1 MNRVKLSVLSS
12 SFFLLPIMS
21 TSIQAAEEMLIYRG
35 GSATPA
41 HTFELNNLPTVSFSA
56 EGITVKSGSLEAY
69 LPYNDV
75 DSIAF
80 HSTDNGVTTSMTDLN
95 DDSQKTTIRFRYL
108 DGQTIE
114 VRGVPAGVRVEQY
127 TIDGKA
133 TRLDK
138 QQMGDLLTIRL
149 HHLPKGVYIIRI
161 DNQTYKIFKK

>member
-1 MNRVKLSVLSS
+1 
-12 SFFLLPIMS
+12 
-21 TSIQAAEEMLIYRG
+21 
-35 GSATPA
+35 
-41 HTFELNNLPTVSFSA
+41 
-56 EGITVKSGSLEAY
+56 
-69 LPYNDV
+69 
-75 DSIAF
+75 
-80 HSTDNGVTTSMTDLN
+80 MTDLN